1 MSLLLSLLLDELGVL
16 LLLDDV
22 PVLGAVVHLLFRQ
35 DVQRE
40 EVDEDGG
47 EAEQRRKRAARFEAA
62 AARPPPP
69 PPQRSFAWSGGK
81 MSTNREEA
89 TEAFLERVSRGET
102 AELSAEQRA
111 AIARVADS

>member
-1 MSLLLSLLLDELGVL
+1 MKADSKSLLYAWHACSADE
-16 LLLDDV
+16 
-22 PVLGAVVHLLFRQ
+22 GAYASQ
-35 DVQRE
+35 K
-40 EVDEDGG
+40 G
-47 EAEQRRKRAARFEAA
+47 K
-62 AARPPPP
+62 
-69 PPQRSFAWSGGK
+69 RSFAWSGGK